1 MSANLASLS
10 ISLDRLLGNALDG
23 IFVIDHRRQYVV
35 FNEVCERITGYDALD
50 IIGRECRCAD
60 VMSCSD
66 DYGRPLSG
74 FLCPAR
80 TLLDGVLESARQRMK
95 IRRKNGTST
104 WIETIYTVVR
114 DNAGRVEF
122 VLGIIRDVSEA
133 KAREDELRAE
143 MSLLSERVR
152 SLCASQENGEL
163 SVSEMSGM
171 GHPIPQARPDL
182 APESNASLRLNPY
195 MQRVEREAILRALD
209 SAGGQRSRAAQ
220 LLGISRSRLYRRM
233 DALKIVPGDRRD

>member
-1 MSANLASLS
+1 MSMNLATLS

-23 IFVIDHRRQYVV
+23 IFVIDHRRRYVV
-35 FNEVCERITGYDALD
+35 FNEVCERITGYEAPD

-60 VMSCSD
+60 VMACSD

-80 TLLDGVLESARQRMK
+80 TLLDGVLESARQRMQ
-95 IRRKNGTST
+95 IRRKDGTST

-114 DNAGRVEF
+114 DSEGQVEF
-122 VLGIIRDVSEA
+122 VLGIIRDVNEA

-143 MSLLSERVR
+143 MSQLSERVR
-152 SLCASQENGEL
+152 SLCASQENGEQ
-163 SVSEMSGM
+163 SDGVMCGADRPAPQSG
-171 GHPIPQARPDL
+171 P
-182 APESNASLRLNPY
+182 APEASTSLRLNPY

-233 DALKIVPGDRRD
+233 DALQIDPSRQQD